1 MPKWHLVASIPDTL
15 IHQQGDNDIGIMR
28 ELDTVETNGDEEKEK
43 CDTDEEEL
51 EKEEM
56 VDKEEIVKSNDEEET
71 MERTDEEKEETADFK
86 DLVSS
91 KLRLTSL
98 LSWFLFFYAALS
110 YYGVVLLS
118 PRIIDGQVC
127 SIVV

>member
-1 MPKWHLVASIPDTL
+1 
-15 IHQQGDNDIGIMR
+15 MR